1 MELRDFS
8 LADVIARNAS
18 LFPDRTAVI
27 VGDKRVSNAAYR
39 DRVIRLAAGLARAGV
54 DAGDRVAM
62 LSNNNIEFVDLYG
75 AVAWLG
81 AILVPINWRLSAD
94 EIAYIVAD
102 AAPKVVIADQAHQ
115 EVLIAACSQSAG
127 SPVWIGV
134 GGAMG
139 PFRPIEEISGDAG
152 SIPPAAPSSAPFVM
166 FHTAAVSGRPRGAL
180 LTQSGL
186 VASSVQMISYWSLT
200 ERDVALCVLPL
211 FHLAGLTLLLACQH
225 AGGTTVILP
234 RFDAAEAVRIISEE
248 KVTLLNEFAPI
259 LGSMLDAA
267 KELGDLRSLRVV
279 TGLDTP
285 ETITRFEKAC
295 PDARFW
301 VAFGQ
306 SETSGL
312 VTTAP
317 FRDRPGSAGRPMF
330 LSQVAVVDDLDRPVP
345 VGETGEIV
353 VRGPGVFQGYW
364 NCPED
369 TRATFRN
376 DWHHTGDNGAFD
388 ADGYLFY
395 KGRTPA
401 KELIKS
407 GGENVYPAEV
417 EAALLGHPAV
427 LETVVFGVP
436 DAEWGEA
443 VKAVCTLRPGSSAT
457 PKEIVEFVAG
467 RIARYKRP
475 KYLRLTERLP
485 KTADGAI
492 DRTRVKETFRDG

>member
-1 MELRDFS
+1 
-8 LADVIARNAS
+8 
-18 LFPDRTAVI
+18 
-27 VGDKRVSNAAYR
+27 
-39 DRVIRLAAGLARAGV
+39 
-54 DAGDRVAM
+54 
-62 LSNNNIEFVDLYG
+62 
-75 AVAWLG
+75 
-81 AILVPINWRLSAD
+81 
-94 EIAYIVAD
+94 
-102 AAPKVVIADQAHQ
+102 
-115 EVLIAACSQSAG
+115 
-127 SPVWIGV
+127 
-134 GGAMG
+134 
-139 PFRPIEEISGDAG
+139 
-152 SIPPAAPSSAPFVM
+152 
-166 FHTAAVSGRPRGAL
+166 
-180 LTQSGL
+180 
-186 VASSVQMISYWSLT
+186 
-200 ERDVALCVLPL
+200 
-211 FHLAGLTLLLACQH
+211 
-225 AGGTTVILP
+225 
-234 RFDAAEAVRIISEE
+234 
-248 KVTLLNEFAPI
+248 
-259 LGSMLDAA
+259 
-267 KELGDLRSLRVV
+267 
-279 TGLDTP
+279 
-285 ETITRFEKAC
+285 
-295 PDARFW
+295 
-301 VAFGQ
+301 
-306 SETSGL
+306 
-312 VTTAP
+312 
-317 FRDRPGSAGRPMF
+317 MF